1 MPKTRA
7 FFVMLRFVIFLIFG
21 LFAGE
26 VFAGDDYA
34 FSPEW
39 LALVHYRPKLGG
51 GYKST
56 VESKDFFNAED
67 GRTNPENE
75 LKATIALFE
84 KGEDKNKICLFPARY
99 IYLKRNNLITA
110 TEPEC
115 EEFAKFE
122 SDLSPAGVTLLFT
135 DAYMNNPSSLFGHTL
150 LRIDTARQGT
160 QLLAHGA
167 NYGAFTAGQENS
179 VLFAVYG
186 LTGGYYGGWTVKPYY
201 DIINTYNNI
210 ENRDI
215 WEFTLDFSAE
225 ELEFFVAHL
234 WEVGHT
240 QTPYYFFTQN
250 CSYMIMEIL
259 DAVRPSLKLSD
270 EFPVQAIPLDTAKAV
285 FRSGMVKSVNYRPS
299 RQAKIIHRA
308 EQMNKAQK
316 KAFIAAIK
324 NDDYEMSG
332 LADEEKADV
341 IETAYQ
347 YVQYRFVKKDFDLKE
362 YRRRSFKGLTA
373 RNKLQ
378 NQKALMS
385 ENPQGKSPLESH
397 ESMRATLGFGHRN
410 GEHFWEISYRP
421 AYHSLT
427 DNDYGLLRGA
437 EINFLNSRWR
447 HYNRSHKNVLS
458 EFNILGIR
466 SLAPIDRLFQPIS
479 FDINL
484 DILRTLNPTEQ
495 KEGYIARFKV
505 GGSVVAAINNN
516 WWIFGHSAVSA
527 GYGGFLPHNAY
538 AGIAYGGGSYI
549 NFRYFKMLA
558 EVEKNYASVK
568 MAENLTY
575 RAEVNIPLAT
585 NWGLA
590 AEYRYVDYAKG
601 RTDKEFLTSIRHYF

>member
-1 MPKTRA
+1 MFRY
-7 FFVMLRFVIFLIFG
+7 VLLLIFC
-21 LFAGE
+21 LFSGE
-26 VFAGDDYA
+26 VLAGDEYA

-39 LALVHYRPKLGG
+39 LALVHYRPRLGG

-56 VESKDFFNAED
+56 IDSEKFFNAAD
-67 GRTNPENE
+67 GRTNPESE
-75 LKATIALFE
+75 LEATINLFAS
-84 KGEDKNKICLFPARY
+84 GEDKEKMCLFPARY
-99 IYLKRNNLITA
+99 IYLKKNNLIKNVA
-110 TEPEC
+110 LHC
-115 EEFAKFE
+115 EEFEKFNF
-122 SDLSPAGVTLLFT
+122 DLNPAGVTLLFT

-150 LRIDTARQGT
+150 LRIDTARRGT

-179 VLFAVYG
+179 ILYAIYG

-215 WEFTLDFSAE
+215 WEFNLDFSAE

-240 QTPYYFFTQN
+240 QTAYYFFSKN

-259 DAVRPSLKLSD
+259 DAIRPSLELSD
-270 EFPVQAIPLDTAKAV
+270 QFPVHAIPLDTAKAV
-285 FRSGMVKSVNYRPS
+285 FRSGIVKSVNYRPS
-299 RQAKIIHRA
+299 RQAKIVHRA
-308 EQMNKAQK
+308 KQMSSEQK
-316 KAFIAAIK
+316 KAFIEAIK
-324 NDDYEMSG
+324 NDDYG
-332 LADEEKADV
+332 LREVADDEKADV

-362 YRRRSFKGLTA
+362 YRRRSFNGLVA

-378 NQKALMS
+378 DQKAKMS
-385 ENPQGKSPLESH
+385 ENPQGKSPLEAH

-410 GEHFWEISYRP
+410 GENFWEISYRP

-447 HYNRSHKNVLS
+447 HYNKSHKNVLS

-484 DILRTLNPTEQ
+484 DVLRTLNPTTQ

-505 GGSVVAAINNN
+505 GGSAVAEISDN
-516 WWIFGHSAVSA
+516 WWAFVHSGLAA

-538 AGIAYGGGSYI
+538 AGISCSGGSYI
-549 NFRYFKMLA
+549 NFRYFKLLA
-558 EVEKNYASVK
+558 EVEKTYASVK

-575 RAEVNIPLAT
+575 RAEANIPLTT

-590 AEYRYVDYAKG
+590 AEYRYVDYANG
-601 RTDKEFLTSIRHYF
+601 RSDKEFLTSIRHYF